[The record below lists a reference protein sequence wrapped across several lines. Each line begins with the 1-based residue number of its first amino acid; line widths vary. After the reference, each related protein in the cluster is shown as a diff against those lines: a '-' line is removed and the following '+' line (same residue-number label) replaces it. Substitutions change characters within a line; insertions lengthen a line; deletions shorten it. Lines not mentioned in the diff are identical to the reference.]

1 VTDAPPIDVTAGSQG
16 PTGLAKLRRI
26 SSSDRRILLVSA
38 ATVASRLLAKL
49 AQLGFL
55 VIAARMLSVADFAGY
70 SYLLVLAVTFSML
83 SDTGV
88 ALAASREISAGRRR
102 PGEAFWSGAP
112 VVISGGLLG
121 SVLVLGVGLVDS
133 APGSTGAALLLTCA
147 FVAVN
152 TVFSF
157 AATTLRGVGRQVYE
171 ALLQGIGAVAF
182 VAAGA
187 VALALD
193 YGVTAVLAIL
203 VVKEALCAAIAIWGL
218 RSYVGLPRRVKAGL
232 WRELLRIGIQLG
244 IASTALAILT
254 RIPTFV
260 LGNLGTTDDLAWFS
274 SAQRLADAVL
284 IFGTTA
290 GFALLPSITLL
301 FESERERA
309 WRLVGRL
316 LVVAGVSGALLAALM
331 LVLAPQIVTG
341 LFGSDFEN
349 AASSARV
356 VMAGAPAYLL
366 LGLGWYALVALGHER
381 RLLLLAALS
390 AAVCLALSFALIPD
404 RGDTGA
410 AVAFVIPFALM
421 AALML
426 GLLLRLRLVDR

>member
-1 VTDAPPIDVTAGSQG
+1 
-16 PTGLAKLRRI
+16 
-26 SSSDRRILLVSA
+26 
-38 ATVASRLLAKL
+38 
-49 AQLGFL
+49 
-55 VIAARMLSVADFAGY
+55 MLSVADFAGY

-88 ALAASREISAGRRR
+88 ALAASREISAERRR
-102 PGEAFWSGAP
+102 PAEAFWSGAP
-112 VVISGGLLG
+112 VVISGGLIG
-121 SVLVLGVGLVDS
+121 SLLVLGFGLVDS
-133 APGSTGAALLLTCA
+133 APGSAGAALLLTAA

-218 RSYVGLPRRVKAGL
+218 RSYIGLPRRVKAGL

-309 WRLVGRL
+309 WSLVGRL
-316 LVVAGVSGALLAALM
+316 LIVAGVCGALLAALM
-331 LVLAPQIVTG
+331 LLLAPQIVTG

-349 AASSARV
+349 AATSTRV
-356 VMAGAPAYLL
+356 VMAGAPAYLVI
-366 LGLGWYALVALGHER
+366 GLGWYALVALGRER
-381 RLLLLAALS
+381 RLLLLALLS

-410 AVAFVIPFALM
+410 AIAFVIPFAFM

-426 GLLLRLRLVDR
+426 GLLLRLRLVDG

>member
-1 VTDAPPIDVTAGSQG
+1 LSADAPSI
-16 PTGLAKLRRI
+16 AKLRRI
-26 SSSDRRILLVSA
+26 SSSDRRILAVSA

-49 AQLGFL
+49 AQLGLL
-55 VIAARMLSVADFAGY
+55 VIAARMLSVAEFAGY

-88 ALAASREISAGRRR
+88 ALAASREISAGRRA

-112 VVISGGLLG
+112 VVFSGGLAG
-121 SVLVLGVGLVDS
+121 SLLVLGVGLVDS
-133 APGSTGAALLLTCA
+133 APGSAGAALVLTSA

-171 ALLQGIGAVAF
+171 ALLQGIGAVGF

-187 VALALD
+187 IALALD
-193 YGVTAVLAIL
+193 AGVTTVLAVL

-232 WRELLRIGIQLG
+232 WRVLLRIGIQLG
-244 IASTALAILT
+244 VASTALAILT

-274 SAQRLADAVL
+274 GAQRLADAVL

-301 FESERERA
+301 FQSERERA

-316 LVVAGVSGALLAALM
+316 LLLAGLGGALLGGLAVA
-331 LVLAPQIVTG
+331 LAPQIVTAF
-341 LFGSDFEN
+341 FGSDFEN

-356 VMAGAPAYLL
+356 LMAGAPAYLL
-366 LGLGWYALVALGHER
+366 IGLGWYALVALGHER

-390 AAVCLALSFALIPD
+390 ACVCLGLSFALIPD
-404 RGDTGA
+404 RGDMGA
-410 AVAFVIPFALM
+410 AVAFVVPFAFM
-421 AALML
+421 AAMML
-426 GLLLRLRLVDR
+426 GLLLRLRLVDGPVLSFGKPA